1 VFIERTRISA
11 FEAVDWA
18 IAGLEEA
25 GVDLVLVDSHAEAT
39 SEKQA
44 LGHHLAG
51 RVQAM
56 VV

>member
-1 VFIERTRISA
+1 
-11 FEAVDWA
+11 
-18 IAGLEEA
+18 
-25 GVDLVLVDSHAEAT
+25 VDLVLVDSHAEAT

-56 VV
+56 V